1 MIAGLNS
8 PPVESPGQESDN
20 DSLPGQGYTSSHASS
35 DDEQSAIL
43 LLDDS
48 TSSSHANQRRQARH
62 PNDARPTH
70 SDPTAEDPGNIALSL
85 ILRPANDHGVPATH
99 GRSSRW
105 NLFNAL
111 GMHGRRTTCAT
122 YPIPFCLRW
131 LHRTQYGLGRRSIQ
145 TVGANAYIPH
155 SHAPDCAADPANWR
169 TSCHSASLMRDASR
183 KVADSCS
190 NAAPRIF
197 ETAAAG
203 IRRGLIKLR
212 SQCPSTQ
219 NFLRGYR
226 PAPRLG

>member
-1 MIAGLNS
+1 MIAGLIS

-62 PNDARPTH
+62 PSDARPTH

-145 TVGANAYIPH
+145 TVGANAYPTATLQTALLIRQIGGP
-155 SHAPDCAADPANWR
+155 R
-169 TSCHSASLMRDASR
+169 ASR
-183 KVADSCS
+183 LLLCVMPAERTLMHAQMRHCVSPRSCS
-190 NAAPRIF
+190 WHPPWTNK
-197 ETAAAG
+197 TAISVPQHA
-203 IRRGLIKLR
+203 KFSLR
-212 SQCPSTQ
+212 D
-219 NFLRGYR
+219 YR
-226 PAPRLG
+226 PTPRPG

>member
-1 MIAGLNS
+1 M
-8 PPVESPGQESDN
+8 
-20 DSLPGQGYTSSHASS
+20 PGQGYTSSHASS

-62 PNDARPTH
+62 PSDARPTH

-183 KVADSCS
+183 KDADACSNVRHCVSPRSCS
-190 NAAPRIF
+190 WHPPWTNK
-197 ETAAAG
+197 TAISVPQHA
-203 IRRGLIKLR
+203 KF
-212 SQCPSTQ
+212 S
-219 NFLRGYR
+219 LRGYR